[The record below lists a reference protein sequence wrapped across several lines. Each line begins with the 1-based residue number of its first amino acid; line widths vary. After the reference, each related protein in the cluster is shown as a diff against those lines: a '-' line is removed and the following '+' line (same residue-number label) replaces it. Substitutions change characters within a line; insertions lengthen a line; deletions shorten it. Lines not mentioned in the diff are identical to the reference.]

1 MKIGDLVTHRTEGR
15 WDEVGIVTDIKQC
28 IGVANGMAM
37 VLWNVEHT
45 HRNDWLYRV
54 QNLEI
59 VNESR

>member
-1 MKIGDLVTHRTEGR
+1 MKIGDLVTHRLEGH

-28 IGVANGMAM
+28 IGVPNGMAM
-37 VLWNVEHT
+37 VLWNVERT

-59 VNESR
+59 VNEYR